1 MRQHGQTVTEFLVE
15 EQTRGLPV
23 DTDLIALLDHVQNAC
38 RSVASSASQGTLGTL
53 SGFKIGTNIQG
64 EEQKLLDVVAN
75 DIIIG
80 TCEQSGQLCGI
91 VSEEMEDFY
100 KIPKWFPRGRYLLIC
115 DPLDG
120 SSNIDVNMTIG
131 TIFSVLRAPEERPY
145 QTIDDFLQ
153 SGSEQVAAGYALY
166 GPASMMVMTLGSGVH
181 GFTLDCEAAAFVLTH
196 RDLRIPELAC
206 EFAINSSNERFWEP
220 PVQRY
225 VRECIQGKAGPRGAD
240 FNMRWVASLV
250 AEVHRILIRGGVFMY
265 PRDSKDPSK
274 PGRLRLMYE
283 GNPMAMIVEQAGG
296 AASTGRQR
304 ILDVKPESLH
314 QRIPV
319 ILGSKAE
326 VERLVRYHEAFD
338 RGDDDVTFETPLF
351 HDRSLFR
358 TA

>member
-1 MRQHGQTVTEFLVE
+1 MRRHGQTVSEFLLE
-15 EQTRGLPV
+15 EQTCGLPV

-38 RSVASSASQGTLGTL
+38 RSIASNAAQGALHTVGRP
-53 SGFKIGTNIQG
+53 GPMGINVQG
-64 EEQKLLDVVAN
+64 EEQKLLDVLAN
-75 DIIIG
+75 DTIIG
-80 TCEQSGQLCGI
+80 TCELSGQLAGI

-100 KIPKWFPRGRYLLIC
+100 KIPKWLPRGRYLLIC

-120 SSNIDVNMTIG
+120 SSNIDINMTVG
-131 TIFSVLRAPEERPY
+131 TIFSVLRVPRGRTS
-145 QTIDDFLQ
+145 QTIEDFLQ
-153 SGSEQVAAGYALY
+153 PGSEQVAAGYALY
-166 GPASMMVMTLGSGVH
+166 GPAAMMVMTLGRGVH
-181 GFTLDCEAAAFVLTH
+181 GFTLNREAAAFMLTH
-196 RDLRIPELAC
+196 PDLRIPETAC

-225 VRECIQGKAGPRGAD
+225 VQECLQGKIGPRGTD
-240 FNMRWVASLV
+240 FNMRWIASLV
-250 AEVHRILIRGGVFMY
+250 AEVHRILIRGGIFMY
-265 PRDSKDPSK
+265 PRDSKMPPK
-274 PGRLRLMYE
+274 AGRLRLMYE
-283 GNPMAMIVEQAGG
+283 ANPMAMLVEQAGG

-304 ILDVKPESLH
+304 ILDVQPEHLH

-338 RGDDDVTFETPLF
+338 LGDDVTFETPLF